1 MKDRSWTLASQFE
14 DDDEAVVE
22 FYKKNPNKPKVG
34 GKPIAIHSFFSKAG
48 KENTNGANKGVE
60 KGKAVKKEVDLP
72 EKEVKKEIAKRKS
85 RDESV
90 EEKREIKKP
99 KKSKAAS
106 SEEEEEA
113 KPEKKK
119 PRKSKAASE
128 ESDFVMKE
136 EEVDEDDLHS
146 IHSDGVKEEDED
158 EELREDDLESEVE
171 EDIGEP
177 FSNTCAPLM
186 LKLCAEVSKPAKKNP
201 GWGKKATA
209 AKKVPVKLLVC

>member
-34 GKPIAIHSFFSKAG
+34 GKPMAIHSFFSKAG
-48 KENTNGANKGVE
+48 KENTNGANKGIE

-72 EKEVKKEIAKRKS
+72 EKEVKKEITKRKI

-90 EEKREIKKP
+90 EEKRETTQP

-106 SEEEEEA
+106 SEEEEDEV

-136 EEVDEDDLHS
+136 EDVDEDDLHS
-146 IHSDGVKEEDED
+146 IHSDGVKEEEED
-158 EELREDDLESEVE
+158 EELREDDLESEAE
-171 EDIGEP
+171 EDIG
-177 FSNTCAPLM
+177 
-186 LKLCAEVSKPAKKNP
+186 KP
-201 GWGKKATA
+201 
-209 AKKVPVKLLVC
+209 